1 MSELDM
7 WEDAPARA
15 RENAG
20 TREKLAEELLVSAIA
35 RRHFS
40 CPCGAK
46 SGEPCV
52 TDAADAQI
60 YSTREMEWLR
70 TFDAHVSRKAR
81 WTSATE
87 LERAMIRATDD

>member
-15 RENAG
+15 RESAG
-20 TREKLAEELLVSAIA
+20 TREKLAEELAVSAIA

-46 SGEPCV
+46 IGEPCV
-52 TDAADAQI
+52 VDSRDAQM
-60 YSTREMEWLR
+60 YSPREMEWLR
-70 TFDAHVSRKAR
+70 TFDAHVSRRAR
-81 WTSATE
+81 WTGATE
-87 LERAMIRATDD
+87 LERAMIRAAHD